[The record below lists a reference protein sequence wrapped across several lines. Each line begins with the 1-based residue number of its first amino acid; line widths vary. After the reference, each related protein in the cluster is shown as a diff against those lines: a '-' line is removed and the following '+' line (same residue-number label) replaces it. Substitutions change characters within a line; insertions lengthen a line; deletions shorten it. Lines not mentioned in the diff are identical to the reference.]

1 MQEGGRPE
9 WEAVKRMAAKPKNPF
24 QGLSAMRAMGA
35 NKDLGLAEE
44 TFTFILN
51 EARDQDTFYYA
62 RGLHMNFATRRFLVE
77 KFKEHFATV
86 GGVGDVRRPM
96 LC

>member
-1 MQEGGRPE
+1 MRRV
-9 WEAVKRMAAKPKNPF
+9 ASKPKNPF

-35 NKDLGLAEE
+35 SKDLKLAEE
-44 TFTFILN
+44 TFDFILN

-62 RGLHMNFATRRFLVE
+62 GGLQRNYATRKFVAQ

-86 GGVGDVRRPM
+86 GIPVLAGVLSAMIDVYW
-96 LC
+96 LL